1 MLAAKKIH
9 AAILSKRRD
18 KEEED
23 GVATMCK
30 MMEDMRKEALNKRIW
45 RPGDLLHWK

>member
-30 MMEDMRKEALNKRIW
+30 MMEDMRKEALNDISAV
-45 RPGDLLHWK
+45 LLQNQQ